1 MVRELV
7 ETEEEF
13 GRDMRHVVERYMRPV
28 DSASVPRVVRDN
40 KTLVFGNLKEIAEF
54 HNTCV

>member
-13 GRDMRHVVERYMRPV
+13 GKDMRHVVDRYLVPV
-28 DSASVPRVVRDN
+28 DAPSVPRVVRDN
-40 KTLVFGNLKEIAEF
+40 KTIVFGNLKAIAEF
-54 HNTCV
+54 HNT